1 MNIPRTFSNRRA
13 QGSCLFAGLALLGIA
28 LALGAGAVVMFRP
41 EMLPEGVGLK
51 KLPMTV
57 SFRKALLSQGAVA
70 KIENPTGETLHNV
83 RIVGDLRDA
92 GKQTEL
98 LEETW
103 APGHSRELGWLQGWR
118 FETDDTLTISASGH
132 RKRVWTVPELDN

>member
-1 MNIPRTFSNRRA
+1 MNVPRRSTSRRQ
-13 QGSCLFAGLALLGIA
+13 QGSCLVVGIVLLGVVI
-28 LALGAGAVVMFRP
+28 ALGAGAVVMFRP

-70 KIENPTGETLHNV
+70 KIENPTGDTLHNV
-83 RIVGDLRDA
+83 RVVADLRGA
-92 GKQTEL
+92 GKQKEL

-103 APGHSRELGWLQGWR
+103 APGHSRELGWLQDWR
-118 FETDDTLTISASGH
+118 FEEDDTLTISASGH
-132 RKRVWTVPELDN
+132 LKRVWTVPALDN